1 MKTKIFMLGLMMSL
15 SVVLIAQP
23 EENGAKSFHGKP
35 QLGFKP
41 GEFKKD
47 ANRLNLSE
55 AQKESFKAST
65 MATQKL
71 LLPLRNELGEA
82 EAHQKTLRT
91 YQQKQMR
98 SGIPHHAEQKLIN
111 LTVRK
116 TELFLVRLAGLNP
129 PNFYPA
135 QRKVLSLL
143 DLHRSFRWFPKIQGR
158 DNPASI

>member
-65 MATQKL
+65 MATQKEPS
-71 LLPLRNELGEA
+71 LPG
-82 EAHQKTLRT
+82 
-91 YQQKQMR
+91 
-98 SGIPHHAEQKLIN
+98 
-111 LTVRK
+111 
-116 TELFLVRLAGLNP
+116 
-129 PNFYPA
+129 
-135 QRKVLSLL
+135 
-143 DLHRSFRWFPKIQGR
+143 QG
-158 DNPASI
+158 

>member
-82 EAHQKTLRT
+82 EAHQKTLLSAEKPDFAAINKNIEKIGGIRIEMAKIQT
-91 YQQKQMR
+91 KHRLEMR
-98 SGIPHHAEQKLIN
+98 AQLTEEQRLKL
-111 LTVRK
+111 
-116 TELFLVRLAGLNP
+116 ELFKGKMKQGNGRFGHRLGLE
-129 PNFYPA
+129 
-135 QRKVLSLL
+135 
-143 DLHRSFRWFPKIQGR
+143 
-158 DNPASI
+158 

>member
-82 EAHQKTLRT
+82 EAHQKTMLSAE
-91 YQQKQMR
+91 KPDFAAINKNIEKIG
-98 SGIPHHAEQKLIN
+98 GIRIEMA
-111 LTVRK
+111 
-116 TELFLVRLAGLNP
+116 
-129 PNFYPA
+129 
-135 QRKVLSLL
+135 
-143 DLHRSFRWFPKIQGR
+143 KIQTKHRLEMRAQLTDEQRLKLALFKGKIR
-158 DNPASI
+158 QGKGHFRERPGLE